1 MVAAEL
7 EAWLAADCV
16 ELAEEA
22 ALVATL
28 EVAWLAAEE
37 VVAELVAELVAWL
50 ATDCEEA
57 LVALALVAVE
67 AAEEVAWLVADCG
80 AALVAAEVVVV
91 VVVPLTSSLSPMK
104 IKLTLANLFAFS
116 MAETEVL

>member
-37 VVAELVAELVAWL
+37 VAAELVAWL

-91 VVVPLTSSLSPMK
+91 VVPLTSSLSPMK

>member
-28 EVAWLAAEE
+28 EVAWLAA
-37 VVAELVAELVAWL
+37 
-50 ATDCEEA
+50 DCEEA

-67 AAEEVAWLVADCG
+67 ATEEVAWLVADCG

>member
-37 VVAELVAELVAWL
+37 VAAEL
-50 ATDCEEA
+50 
-57 LVALALVAVE
+57 
-67 AAEEVAWLVADCG
+67 VAWLVADCG

>member
-22 ALVATL
+22 TLVATL

-37 VVAELVAELVAWL
+37 VAELVAWL

>member
-7 EAWLAADCV
+7 EAWLAVDCV

-37 VVAELVAELVAWL
+37 VAAELVAWL

>member
-37 VVAELVAELVAWL
+37 V
-50 ATDCEEA
+50 
-57 LVALALVAVE
+57 
-67 AAEEVAWLVADCG
+67 AWLVADCG
-80 AALVAAEVVVV
+80 AALVAAEVVVI

>member
-22 ALVATL
+22 AL

>member
-28 EVAWLAAEE
+28 EVAWLA
-37 VVAELVAELVAWL
+37 AELVAWL

>member
-37 VVAELVAELVAWL
+37 VAAELVAWL

-67 AAEEVAWLVADCG
+67 AVAWLVADCG

>member
-28 EVAWLAAEE
+28 EIAWLAAEE
-37 VVAELVAELVAWL
+37 VAAELVAWL

-67 AAEEVAWLVADCG
+67 AVAWLVADCG
-80 AALVAAEVVVV
+80 AALVAAEVVV

>member
-1 MVAAEL
+1 MGFYFVFL
-7 EAWLAADCV
+7 LYKRQ
-16 ELAEEA
+16 
-22 ALVATL
+22 
-28 EVAWLAAEE
+28 
-37 VVAELVAELVAWL
+37 ELVAWL

-57 LVALALVAVE
+57 LVALALVAV
-67 AAEEVAWLVADCG
+67 EEVAWLVADCG

>member
-1 MVAAEL
+1 MIVS
-7 EAWLAADCV
+7 WSFV
-16 ELAEEA
+16 ESSVLK
-22 ALVATL
+22 VV
-28 EVAWLAAEE
+28 EV
-37 VVAELVAELVAWL
+37 
-50 ATDCEEA
+50 
-57 LVALALVAVE
+57 VE

>member
-37 VVAELVAELVAWL
+37 VAAELVAWL

-57 LVALALVAVE
+57 LVALALVAV
-67 AAEEVAWLVADCG
+67 EEVAWLVADCG

-91 VVVPLTSSLSPMK
+91 VVVPLTSSLSPIK